1 MDKERTMEKQLQEV
15 LPFFKTL
22 NSEEKRVFIN
32 RSQMLEGE
40 PNKVIV
46 EAGVVCQKVYFVLQG
61 SLRVFQLSEEGREMT
76 LYRAKRGEACLFS
89 LTCIMKEEAL
99 NTITVVE
106 EKAKLIGI
114 PVEYFE
120 DLMSQN
126 IEFQRYFLRRLLRK
140 ISSLMIRTEA
150 VTFLSIE
157 ERLAKYLQEHF
168 SSKASVTLQATHE
181 KIAVEIGTA
190 REVISRTLKIFQE
203 EGIIK
208 LSRGKIT
215 LLSPDKLKKRVPM

>member
-1 MDKERTMEKQLQEV
+1 MENLLQEV

-22 NSEEKRVFIN
+22 SGKEKKSFIN
-32 RSQMLEGE
+32 KSQILEGDPE
-40 PNKVIV
+40 KVIV
-46 EAGVVCQKVYFVLQG
+46 EAGVVCQKVYFVLEG
-61 SLRVFQLSEEGREMT
+61 SLRVFQLSEDGREMT

-99 NTITVVE
+99 NTVTIVE
-106 EKAKLIGI
+106 QKAMLIGI

-120 DLMSQN
+120 ELMSRN
-126 IEFQRYFLRRLLRK
+126 VEFQRYFLRRLLRK

-157 ERLAKYLQEHF
+157 ERLAKYLWDHF
-168 SSKASVTLQATHE
+168 SSNSSTAYITTHE

-190 REVISRTLKIFQE
+190 REVVSRMLKAFQDQ
-203 EGIIK
+203 GVIK

-215 LLSPDKLKKRVPM
+215 LLSSKKLKERVPM